1 MNFYTSNVATH
12 KVQPGQGYFTD
23 ADVETYKDPSWL
35 GGVNH

>member
-12 KVQPGQGYFTD
+12 KAQLGQGYFTD

-35 GGVNH
+35 G